1 MLRVAAD
8 SVMIKSYP
16 DVSLAV
22 MRRRLEPAYRVWL
35 LARYIDAPGRGAIPL
50 KDLRSFAALHGL
62 CTRRTLERALRHPSL
77 FWHKYG
83 SELYLTGLLKV
94 AELLGVKLRHPPVR
108 IPLVAFASM
117 EDLRAAFVASYMAG
131 KPRTIAIDT
140 LAALTGRSRRTIVRY
155 LRSQHITKSPNV
167 MRSVRRPSADLEPE
181 LAEQGYY
188 RGRVNGRPCL
198 VKRMPNTYETDLETA
213 PRGMARKERQRPSF
227 SSAEGPSTG
236 EESSSSSTEGDS
248 SPYPGAPRR
257 LYYSVA
263 KRASRALQSLSPQ
276 ETIYIECTGRQEASG
291 ARLWRGYTLLER
303 GGPIVSW

>member
-1 MLRVAAD
+1 MSMTL
-8 SVMIKSYP
+8 KTYP
-16 DVSLAV
+16 ELSLAV

-35 LARYIDAPGRGAIPL
+35 LARHIDGPGRGAIAVR
-50 KDLRSFAALHGL
+50 DLYSFVALHGL
-62 CTRRTLERALRHPSL
+62 FGRRTLARTLKHPSPL
-77 FWHKYG
+77 WHVEG
-83 SELYLTGLLKV
+83 SQLYLTGVLKL
-94 AELLGVKLRHPPVR
+94 AEFLGVKLRHPPVR
-108 IPLVAFASM
+108 IPLADFGST
-117 EDLRAAFVASYMAG
+117 ETLRAAFVASFMAG

-155 LRSQHITKSPNV
+155 LHSPHITKSPNV
-167 MRSVRRPSADLEPE
+167 MRSVRRPSADLDPS
-181 LAEQGYY
+181 LADQGYY

-213 PRGMARKERQRPSF
+213 PRGMARKERQRPSCL
-227 SSAEGPSTG
+227 SAEGPSDG
-236 EESSSSSTEGDS
+236 EESGSSPTEGNS

-257 LYYSVA
+257 LYYCDA

-276 ETIYIECTGRQEASG
+276 ETIYVECTGRQAASG